1 MGDKVRTIISA
12 SYSKSL
18 KKFYT
23 TSKQAE
29 RRRKK
34 LIKYLD
40 NSVTEL
46 RKKATELAESK
57 YSIASENE
65 EARKNFQEKLK
76 TFFKQI
82 QFTKILLSEN
92 IKQGLLNKDEAEKY
106 MKKFDELEKR
116 TYTLFKMD
124 AIRDSANSVTTDY
137 EKYLKYRFMDKDAVI
152 KRLQERANS
161 EKDPKKREKLLKK
174 IKEIE
179 KESKKADVVLKRYE
193 EGLSNYMRDIMKHHK
208 MVDDIYHKAKEEAS
222 EQYNE
227 LKKKAKKSK
236 SQKSITE
243 GLKSLISSSE
253 KSSESGSGVSESAEV
268 SFEVEGSGEYP
279 L

>member
-40 NSVTEL
+40 NSITEL

-57 YSIASENE
+57 YSIASDNE
-65 EARKNFQEKLK
+65 EAKRNFQEKLK

-82 QFTKILLSEN
+82 HFTKILLSEN
-92 IKQGLLNKDEAEKY
+92 VKQGLLKKDEAESY
-106 MKKFDELEKR
+106 LKKFDELEKR

-124 AIRDSANSVTTDY
+124 AIRDSANEVTTDY
-137 EKYLKYRFMDKDAVI
+137 ENYLKYRFMDKETVI
-152 KRLQERANS
+152 KRLQERANN
-161 EKDPKKREKLLKK
+161 EKDPEKRKK
-174 IKEIE
+174 IIKKIREIE
-179 KESKKADVVLKRYE
+179 ENSRKAEEVLRRYE
-193 EGLSNYMRDIMKHHK
+193 SGLSNYMRDIVKHQK
-208 MVDDIYHKAKEEAS
+208 QIDKIYNSAKREA
-222 EQYNE
+222 EKQYNE
-227 LKKKAKKSK
+227 LKVSGKASKKS
-236 SQKSITE
+236 S
-243 GLKSLISSSE
+243 GLSDKLREIF
-253 KSSESGSGVSESAEV
+253 V
-268 SFEVEGSGEYP
+268 SGE
-279 L
+279 LQEEFF